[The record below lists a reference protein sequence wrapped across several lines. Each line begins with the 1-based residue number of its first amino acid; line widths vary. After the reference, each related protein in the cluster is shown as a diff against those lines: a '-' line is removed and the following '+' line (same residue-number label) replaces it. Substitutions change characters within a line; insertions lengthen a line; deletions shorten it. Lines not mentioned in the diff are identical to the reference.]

1 MIPCIHEQSLHTCSS
16 SVQLYLAWNYS
27 LFIITGIMTL
37 YCTATS
43 EVPDEEEID
52 DGKLISSSAYVH
64 LISVYC
70 TSFRNRCC

>member
-1 MIPCIHEQSLHTCSS
+1 MQQQCAVIPGMELLI
-16 SVQLYLAWNYS
+16 V
-27 LFIITGIMTL
+27 FITGIMTL

-43 EVPDEEEID
+43 KVPDEEEID

-64 LISVYC
+64 LKSVYC